1 MRQDSKVPLEVGNG
15 IDMHGCSNIS
25 FWSWDATKGIMST
38 IIYKCRWYWSAYFS
52 YRWIHFSRSLFFS
65 STSIPLSPLMS
76 RHTIHPALVQ
86 STGPSICSIFVA
98 SLIYPNTS
106 IFTNF
111 LQNLPFY
118 LRRIKWVSV
127 AELMVLY
134 VILGI
139 GWVAKLLEGRMIRLI
154 KYGLIY
160 WVRRMN
166 YC

>member
-1 MRQDSKVPLEVGNG
+1 MELGCHKGNNEYNNLHVSLVLECVLFL
-15 IDMHGCSNIS
+15 S
-25 FWSWDATKGIMST
+25 F
-38 IIYKCRWYWSAYFS
+38 R
-52 YRWIHFSRSLFFS
+52 IHFSRSLFFS
-65 STSIPLSPLMS
+65 SPSVPLSPLMS

-134 VILGI
+134 VIPGF
-139 GWVAKLLEGRMIRLI
+139 GWVAKLLEGWTNRLNN
-154 KYGLIY
+154 YGLIY
-160 WVRRMN
+160 LGLTHEPF
-166 YC
+166 